1 MFTCEIPVRFG
12 DVDHARIVYY
22 PRFFHFCH
30 VAMEE
35 AFAGVVGLPYH
46 ELIGKERLGFPA
58 VRVETDFENTVGF
71 GETLRMGVVVEAI
84 GRTSVRWRFEGR
96 RSSDGVLA
104 FRARITTVCVDMDRF
119 APVPVPERFREALG
133 RLAEGTEGSAGEP
146 PGETRPRAT

>member
-46 ELIGKERLGFPA
+46 ELIGRERLGFPA

-71 GETLRMGVVVEAI
+71 GEVLKMGVVVEAV
-84 GRTSVRWRFEGR
+84 GNTSVRWRFEGR
-96 RSSDGVLA
+96 RSSDAVLA

-119 APVPVPERFREALG
+119 SPVPVPERYRTALA
-133 RLAEGTEGSAGEP
+133 RLSDRPAGTASPAG
-146 PGETRPRAT
+146 